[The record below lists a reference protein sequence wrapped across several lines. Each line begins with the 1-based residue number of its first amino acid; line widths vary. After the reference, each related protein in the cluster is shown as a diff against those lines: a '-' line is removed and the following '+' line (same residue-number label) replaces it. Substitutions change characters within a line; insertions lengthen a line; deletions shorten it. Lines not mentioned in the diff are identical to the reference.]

1 MSTDSQIQTREGR
14 YPGKTQERRAVP
26 PPVDIYENAEEVLVM
41 ADLPGI
47 GKDSV
52 TIHLD
57 KGQLTIEGRRKNA
70 GEGNELAVEL
80 GATAYRRSFVLPP
93 GIQSDGI
100 TAELNH
106 GVLRVHLPKSAA
118 LKPRQIQVKAG

>member
-1 MSTDSQIQTREGR
+1 MNTSAQMQTREGS
-14 YPGKTQERRAVP
+14 YPEKAQERRAVL

-47 GKDSV
+47 GKDSL

-70 GEGNELAVEL
+70 GEGNELAVEF
-80 GATAYRRSFVLPP
+80 GATDYRRSFVLPP

-100 TAELNH
+100 TAELTH
-106 GVLRVHLPKSAA
+106 GVLRVHLPKS
-118 LKPRQIQVKAG
+118 

>member
-1 MSTDSQIQTREGR
+1 MSTGTQMHTREES
-14 YPGKTQERRAVP
+14 YPKKAQERRAFI
-26 PPVDIYENAEEVLVM
+26 PPVDIYENADEVLVM

-47 GKDSV
+47 GKDSL

-57 KGQLTIEGRRKNA
+57 KGQLTIEGRRKSA

-80 GATAYRRSFVLPP
+80 EATDYRRSFVLPP

-118 LKPRQIQVKAG
+118 LKPRQIQVKAS

>member
-1 MSTDSQIQTREGR
+1 MSTETKMQAREGS
-14 YPGKTQERRAVP
+14 YPEKVQERQVVM
-26 PPVDIYENAEEVLVM
+26 PPVDIYENADEVLVL

-47 GKDSV
+47 GKDSL

-57 KGQLTIEGRRKNA
+57 KGQLTIEAHRK
-70 GEGNELAVEL
+70 ESSDGNELAAEF
-80 GATAYRRSFVLPP
+80 GATDYRRSFVLPP
-93 GIQSDGI
+93 GIVSDGI

-118 LKPRQIQVKAG
+118 QKPRQIQVKAA

>member
-1 MSTDSQIQTREGR
+1 MSTETKLQARERG
-14 YPGKTQERRAVP
+14 YPGKIQERRAVMA
-26 PPVDIYENAEEVLVM
+26 PVDIFENAEEVLVL

-47 GKDSV
+47 SKDNL

-57 KGQLTIEGRRKNA
+57 KGQLTIEGRRKET
-70 GEGNELAVEL
+70 GEGNELAAEF
-80 GATAYRRSFVLPP
+80 GPTDYKRSFVLPP

-100 TAELNH
+100 TAELSH

-118 LKPRQIQVKAG
+118 LKPRQIDVRAG

>member
-1 MSTDSQIQTREGR
+1 MSTETKMQAREGT
-14 YPGKTQERRAVP
+14 YPEKTQERRAVMS
-26 PPVDIYENAEEVLVM
+26 PVDIYENADEVLVM
-41 ADLPGI
+41 ADLPGV

-57 KGQLTIEGRRKNA
+57 KGQLTIEGHRKEASNGNA
-70 GEGNELAVEL
+70 LAAEF
-80 GATAYRRSFVLPP
+80 GATDYRRSFVLPP

-100 TAELNH
+100 TAELNY

-118 LKPRQIQVKAG
+118 QKPRQIQVKVG